1 MSYFW
6 FSFSKNG
13 KNQGCI
19 NVEAD
24 TSEIA
29 MENAIELNIV
39 PKHDDVEIYEID
51 ELEIPVNILV
61 SPEEM
66 RQMEYA
72 SVKYTK
78 TKTV

>member
-19 NVEAD
+19 NVEAN

-29 MENAIELNIV
+29 MKKAIELNIV
-39 PKHDDVEIYEID
+39 PKHDDVETYKID
-51 ELEIPVNILV
+51 EPEIPINVLM

-72 SVKYTK
+72 SVKYKK